1 MFNAKRNKEHV
12 GAVGGDPLGA
22 LGFKL
27 HNFVLARWV
36 MLFAQLIFII
46 VMVKSHPAFM
56 AEKLVLSIWALAV
69 IFNSYYWLTGRKGKN
84 LSQGGAFFQL
94 SFDVAH
100 LSLMLWAVG
109 GLATPLAVF
118 YFVAVC
124 VAALV
129 LVPRLSLALLLL
141 VAFGSGGVAW
151 LAGGELVLWLLLM
164 LSLMVTW
171 YYLFKVGGD
180 LHKKYEALVAT
191 QAALAGEERLAAL
204 GALSTAAAH
213 ELGTPLGTITLAATE
228 VMNDMEEDNP
238 YREDM
243 AVIAQE
249 ALRCR
254 EILKQLSST
263 HADERED
270 LLRRLPVEALVQLA
284 IDNHKTD
291 DREIIIKLQGEGK
304 GGSGEQPMVSN
315 KPEIIHGIGNFIENA
330 VGFSSQTI
338 EIHIGWDDDVL
349 RISILDDGP
358 GFDRTVV
365 DKLGEPYISTRDEL
379 EGVDEAVAGGLGLGV
394 FIAKTLIERTG
405 GQVSFGNSM
414 MGGAQIDIVWP
425 RAVFEEIGTKNSD
438 AGGIPWELQ

>member
-1 MFNAKRNKEHV
+1 MFKGKTNKEPL
-12 GAVGGDPLGA
+12 GKPADDPLEA

-36 MLFAQLIFII
+36 MLLAQLIFILVMAKTAPSFIIKPLI
-46 VMVKSHPAFM
+46 VG
-56 AEKLVLSIWALAV
+56 LWASAV
-69 IFNSYYWLTGRKGKN
+69 GFNCYYFIVGSKGKN

-94 SFDVAH
+94 SFDVVY
-100 LSLMLWAVG
+100 LSILLWAVG
-109 GLATPLAVF
+109 GLETPLTAF

-124 VAALV
+124 VSALV
-129 LVPRLSLALLLL
+129 LVFRLSLSLLGI
-141 VAFGSGGVAW
+141 VAVGSAVVAW
-151 LAGGELVLWLLLM
+151 TGGGDMVLWGLLM
-164 LSLMVTW
+164 LSLGVIW

-191 QAALAGEERLAAL
+191 ESALASEERLAAL

-213 ELGTPLGTITLAATE
+213 ELGTPLGTITLAAKE
-228 VMNDMEEDNP
+228 VMNDMPEDSP
-238 YREDM
+238 YREDL

-284 IDNHKTD
+284 VDNHASH
-291 DREIIIKLQGEGK
+291 DREIIIKLQNANND
-304 GGSGEQPMVSN
+304 EQPMVSN

-338 EIHIGWDDDVL
+338 EIHISWDDDDL

-358 GFDRTVV
+358 GFDNSVV
-365 DKLGEPYISTRDEL
+365 DKLGEPYISTRSEQ
-379 EGVDEAVAGGLGLGV
+379 EEVDETMAGGLGLGV

-405 GQVSFGNSM
+405 GQVSFHNSM

-425 RAVFEEIGTKNSD
+425 RVVFEEIGNKESA

>member
-1 MFNAKRNKEHV
+1 
-12 GAVGGDPLGA
+12 
-22 LGFKL
+22 
-27 HNFVLARWV
+27 
-36 MLFAQLIFII
+36 
-46 VMVKSHPAFM
+46 
-56 AEKLVLSIWALAV
+56 
-69 IFNSYYWLTGRKGKN
+69 
-84 LSQGGAFFQL
+84 
-94 SFDVAH
+94 
-100 LSLMLWAVG
+100 
-109 GLATPLAVF
+109 
-118 YFVAVC
+118 
-124 VAALV
+124 
-129 LVPRLSLALLLL
+129 
-141 VAFGSGGVAW
+141 
-151 LAGGELVLWLLLM
+151 
-164 LSLMVTW
+164 
-171 YYLFKVGGD
+171 
-180 LHKKYEALVAT
+180 
-191 QAALAGEERLAAL
+191 
-204 GALSTAAAH
+204 STAAAH

-228 VMNDMEEDNP
+228 VMNDMKEDNP